1 MKKFNIILVYDNKK
15 ENILMCERKKE
26 PYKGKLNLVGGK
38 VENGEDELEAAYRE
52 LKEET
57 SITKDDIILKHLM
70 DFEYHIQ
77 DMELEVYIGKLNKKI
92 SVIEEINKLVWV
104 SKDSNFYDLEKYA
117 GEGNIW
123 HILHHAN
130 NYVKEI

>member
-1 MKKFNIILVYDNKK
+1 MKKFNIILVYDEKK

-38 VENGEDELEAAYRE
+38 VEENESELDAAYRE
-52 LKEET
+52 LYEET
-57 SITKDDIILKHLM
+57 CITKKDICLKHLM
-70 DFEYHIQ
+70 NLQYKVQ
-77 DMELEVYIGKLNKKI
+77 DMELEVYAGRLNKKI
-92 SVIEEINKLVWV
+92 NVIEEVNKLIWV
-104 SKDSNFYDLEKYA
+104 SKDNPFYDLDKYA

-130 NYVKEI
+130 NYMKEI